1 MTAEV
6 AVLNKLAVAL
16 AADSATTINIIGQN
30 RPKIYTAQ
38 KLFPLVRNQPVGV
51 MIYSN
56 AEFVGIPWETII
68 KMYYQ
73 STEGRAPLG
82 TVEEYLYD
90 LLGFLTKHPIRTDAR
105 EERHILEIAGRVL
118 AEVQS
123 DLNAIDDL
131 AERTSALTEIID
143 KLIDENESLGIDES
157 ISEVDVDGVVEGHQ
171 DSLNRR
177 IASAFRHYDLTDDL
191 RQSLQKLIGSAI
203 RAPTTRRTPYSGVVV
218 AGFGDDE
225 VLPSMASTA
234 VMGLVGG
241 KTKYTLVNLSS
252 LSETGNTTLVT
263 AFAQREMV
271 NRFIEGVDP
280 DFIDYLGKA
289 VSESSARFAIETL
302 ESAGISLNEDQKQK
316 ITSNAQGLARKYMD
330 QTKRMRHDKF
340 VRPTVSAVQH
350 LHKEEL
356 AGMAESLVSLTAL
369 KQRVSHDP
377 ETVGGP
383 IDVAVISKGDGFV
396 WIRRQHYVDPDLNRI
411 TIANY

>member
-171 DSLNRR
+171 DRQRFQTLRPNRR
-177 IASAFRHYDLTDDL
+177 SKA
-191 RQSLQKLIGSAI
+191 
-203 RAPTTRRTPYSGVVV
+203 VV
-218 AGFGDDE
+218 AEVDRLGNSSPDYETHTVLWCRCCWVRRRRGTSFDGFHCG
-225 VLPSMASTA
+225 
-234 VMGLVGG
+234 
-241 KTKYTLVNLSS
+241 Y
-252 LSETGNTTLVT
+252 
-263 AFAQREMV
+263 
-271 NRFIEGVDP
+271 
-280 DFIDYLGKA
+280 
-289 VSESSARFAIETL
+289 
-302 ESAGISLNEDQKQK
+302 GISRWKNQ
-316 ITSNAQGLARKYMD
+316 IHTR
-330 QTKRMRHDKF
+330 
-340 VRPTVSAVQH
+340 
-350 LHKEEL
+350 EL
-356 AGMAESLVSLTAL
+356 ILFE
-369 KQRVSHDP
+369 
-377 ETVGGP
+377 
-383 IDVAVISKGDGFV
+383 
-396 WIRRQHYVDPDLNRI
+396 
-411 TIANY
+411 